1 MWVQTFHFKSIEQEE
16 RTIIKRQNFYTIMKK
31 YISII
36 SLALIVMATGC
47 SKTDDEFLD
56 IPPTSVI
63 PADVAFSDP
72 ALVLAVLGDLYNR
85 QLDFSSLDGGWSTF
99 ADFSETFPS
108 DAGSYNIVQ
117 RTGWS
122 YSEWQVN
129 WFDSYAYIK
138 DLNLFL
144 QRDSASTELSA
155 GDKARFMAEGRF
167 LRANFYF
174 EMVKRMGGVPLVL
187 QPLIYDIGKG
197 DVSDLQYPRAKE
209 SDIYDFVIS
218 EAEAI
223 KNDLP
228 ADVNVKSRATKAAAL
243 AMEARA
249 ALYAGSIAKYGA
261 KTPQVSLPGGEVGIE
276 ASKANGYYQIALR
289 AAKEIIDGSAGSY
302 KLYEVLPNLSDNF
315 ASVFLDKT
323 SVNQE
328 SIFIEDFKANGG
340 KTHGFTIND
349 QPFSFSDEGDDAGR
363 LNPSLNLVE
372 AFEKLDNTYAPL
384 PTTDPNGNFIYY
396 DNIQDIFAGRDARLA
411 GTVLLPSAVFKTG
424 VVDIWAG
431 YIEPDGTITTSDN
444 AVNQKPLP
452 GTTTPV
458 QVVGADGPVNGL
470 ALRSQTGFYIR
481 KWLDPTVGSGRRGR
495 GSDVAFIRYRYAEV
509 LLNAAEAAF
518 ELGDN
523 ATAANYMNQVRARAG
538 LTTPLAAGEITFD
551 RIVHERRVELAF
563 EGHYFYDMKRW
574 RLAHQVWNGSPMSKN
589 DLTSNIGSATKKNTQ
604 PWGLWPYKFYNPNGA
619 NNGKWVFRETLP
631 STVTGS
637 NLFQLG
643 NYYSRI
649 NDDVIAAN
657 PKIVRQPNQ

>member
-1 MWVQTFHFKSIEQEE
+1 
-16 RTIIKRQNFYTIMKK
+16 MKK

-36 SLALIVMATGC
+36 SLALLAVTIGC

-56 IPPTSVI
+56 IPPTSII
-63 PADVAFSDP
+63 PADVAFTDP
-72 ALVLAVLGDLYNR
+72 ALVLAILGDLYNR
-85 QLDFSSLDGGWSTF
+85 QVDFSALDGRPIPGSNDIEAGWRTF
-99 ADFSETFPS
+99 ADFSESFPS
-108 DAGSYNIVQ
+108 ENGSYFIVQ
-117 RTGWS
+117 RTGWG
-122 YSEWQVN
+122 YNEWQVD
-129 WFDSYAYIK
+129 WYRSYEYIK
-138 DLNLFL
+138 DLNLFI
-144 QRDSASTELSA
+144 QRDSASTELSD

-174 EMVKRMGGVPLVL
+174 EMVKRMGGVPLIL
-187 QPLIYDIGKG
+187 QPLVYDLKG
-197 DVSDLQYPRAKE
+197 DPTYLQYPRAKE

-228 ADVNVKSRATKAAAL
+228 ADANEKSRATKAAAL
-243 AMEARA
+243 AMKSRA
-249 ALYAGSIAKYGA
+249 ALYAASIAKYGA
-261 KTPQVSLPGGEVGIE
+261 LRTPQVSLPGGEVGID
-276 ASKANGYYQIALR
+276 AGKANGYYQTALT
-289 AAKEIIDGSAGSY
+289 AAQEIINGSAGSY
-302 KLYEVLPNLSDNF
+302 KLYQVLPNLADNF
-315 ASVFLDKT
+315 AGLFLDKT

-328 SIFIEDFKANGG
+328 AILIEDFRANGG
-340 KTHGFTIND
+340 KTHGYTIND

-384 PTTDPNGNFIYY
+384 PTTDASGNPIFY
-396 DNIQDIFAGRDARLA
+396 NTIQDIFAGRDARLE
-411 GTVLLPSAVFKTG
+411 GTVMIPGSVFKTSTI
-424 VVDIWAG
+424 DIWAG
-431 YIEPDGTITTSDN
+431 YIQPDGTIITSDN

-458 QVVGADGPVNGL
+458 QVVGADGPISGL
-470 ALRSQTGFYIR
+470 QLRSQTGFYIR

-523 ATAANYMNQVRARAG
+523 ATAATYMNQVRARAG
-538 LTTPLAAGEITFD
+538 LTTPLGAGDINFD

-563 EGHYFYDMKRW
+563 EGHNLFDMKRW
-574 RLAHQVWNGSPMSKN
+574 RLAHQVWNGSPMSKT
-589 DLTSNIGSATKKNTQ
+589 DLVNNIGSATKKNTQ
-604 PWGLWPYKFYNPNGA
+604 PWGLWPYKFYAPGNPND
-619 NNGKWVFRETLP
+619 GKWVFKETLP
-631 STVTGS
+631 GPVTGS
-637 NLFQLG
+637 NLFQMG